1 MSHFKPIST
10 CWIILVCDCCL
21 QCPQL
26 EAADAIHAQ
35 GDVGASQ
42 ATQRDNMFR
51 LGLHLKNVW
60 SQYVRMF
67 LHLIWLHASMWAG
80 TSSRSTPAG
89 RWTCRRCCPIAWA
102 GLGPK
107 TRNISRPYD
116 RHGHSIQKA
125 VHAGNCYHVNPCQSN
140 FALEFLWSQHRQGK
154 RGQMRSNERFS
165 KRQWPVSL
173 GRLRRD
179 QQTATLTSKQWP

>member
-1 MSHFKPIST
+1 MLPASST
-10 CWIILVCDCCL
+10 CSAKGLLKNVMLIFHLRYLRWLDGSSSQGFQAIKKGIRKVGFAPPPPPFPSIGAGIILVWDCCL

-42 ATQRDNMFR
+42 APQRDNMFR

-89 RWTCRRCCPIAWA
+89 RWTCRRCWPIAWA

-107 TRNISRPYD
+107 TRDIPRP
-116 RHGHSIQKA
+116 
-125 VHAGNCYHVNPCQSN
+125 
-140 FALEFLWSQHRQGK
+140 
-154 RGQMRSNERFS
+154 
-165 KRQWPVSL
+165 
-173 GRLRRD
+173 
-179 QQTATLTSKQWP
+179 